1 MKTIKREAQNFLNAL
16 FFRKTVKM
24 VRKREESVRKTYIYE
39 KEELIGDD
47 GSLANVRLAQS
58 AVGNWTECRPA
69 TDGRVSDL
77 LSQSGLHITPRASR
91 IYAFSFNFTRAILD
105 QTVDHLI
112 IFPPPSSFFPPR
124 LPVLNGRENEH
135 RKSRPMKVISKIP
148 GNMLWGHWTNVRS

>member
-58 AVGNWTECRPA
+58 AVGN
-69 TDGRVSDL
+69 
-77 LSQSGLHITPRASR
+77 
-91 IYAFSFNFTRAILD
+91 
-105 QTVDHLI
+105 
-112 IFPPPSSFFPPR
+112 
-124 LPVLNGRENEH
+124 
-135 RKSRPMKVISKIP
+135 
-148 GNMLWGHWTNVRS
+148 